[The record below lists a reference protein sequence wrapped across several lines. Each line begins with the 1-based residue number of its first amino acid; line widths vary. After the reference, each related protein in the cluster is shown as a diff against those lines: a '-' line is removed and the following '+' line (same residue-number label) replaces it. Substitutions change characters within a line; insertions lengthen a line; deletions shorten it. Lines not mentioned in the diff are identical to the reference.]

1 MLSCWVA
8 RGRRCVAERPSNR
21 ATSQPALA
29 ITAALALLAATSAS
43 ACPVC
48 YGGADS
54 LAKGMDSAIWFLLSV
69 LGFVQIG
76 FIALFWSFWRR
87 SRALR
92 RRREEFH
99 LIEGGAR

>member
-1 MLSCWVA
+1 MAIVIFGVA
-8 RGRRCVAERPSNR
+8 GVA
-21 ATSQPALA
+21 Q
-29 ITAALALLAATSAS
+29 

-48 YGGADS
+48 FGGAS
-54 LAKGMDSAIWFLLSV
+54 SVAKGMDSAIWFLLAV

-76 FIALFWSFWRR
+76 FVALFWSFWRR

-99 LIEGGAR
+99 LIEGGVR

>member
-1 MLSCWVA
+1 M
-8 RGRRCVAERPSNR
+8 
-21 ATSQPALA
+21 
-29 ITAALALLAATSAS
+29 AALALLAATSVS

-48 YGGADS
+48 YGGVGS
-54 LAKGMDSAIWFLLSV
+54 VAKGMDSAIWFLLAV

>member
-1 MLSCWVA
+1 VRWSGGL
-8 RGRRCVAERPSNR
+8 
-21 ATSQPALA
+21 Q
-29 ITAALALLAATSAS
+29 AAVGGLKPAATLLVILLTPQFAY

-48 YGGADS
+48 FGGAS
-54 LAKGMDSAIWFLLSV
+54 SVAKVMERAIWFLLWR

>member
-1 MLSCWVA
+1 MSA
-8 RGRRCVAERPSNR
+8 S
-21 ATSQPALA
+21 
-29 ITAALALLAATSAS
+29 ITRWSGGLQAAVGGLKPAATLLVILLTPQFAS

-48 YGGADS
+48 FGGAS
-54 LAKGMDSAIWFLLSV
+54 SVAKGMDSAIWFLLGV

>member
-1 MLSCWVA
+1 MAIVMV
-8 RGRRCVAERPSNR
+8 CVAQI
-21 ATSQPALA
+21 AQ
-29 ITAALALLAATSAS
+29 

-48 YGGADS
+48 YGGASS
-54 LAKGMDSAIWFLLSV
+54 LSNGMDSAIWFLLSV

-99 LIEGGAR
+99 LIEGGVR

>member
-1 MLSCWVA
+1 MSASSTRWSGGL
-8 RGRRCVAERPSNR
+8 
-21 ATSQPALA
+21 Q
-29 ITAALALLAATSAS
+29 AAVGGLKPAATLVVILLVPQVVS

-48 YGGADS
+48 FGGAS
-54 LAKGMDSAIWFLLSV
+54 SVAKGMDSAIWFLLGV